1 MGMPLEMNWMI
12 VTKGKE
18 EKVMDKENYFEL
30 TKEGY
35 RLYPLD
41 IAVVEVRKTKE
52 EAAIGLAEIKEM
64 KWKNGYTTIIY
75 VLKKL
80 NGVN

>member
-18 EKVMDKENYFEL
+18 EKVVEEENCFKL
-30 TKEGY
+30 TKDGY

-52 EAAIGLAEIKEM
+52 AATIGLAEIKEM
-64 KWKNGYTTIIY
+64 IWKDGNTTIVY
-75 VLKKL
+75 MLKKL

>member
-12 VTKGKE
+12 VTKGEE
-18 EKVMDKENYFEL
+18 EKVVNKENYFKL

-41 IAVVEVRKTKE
+41 IAVVEVRKAK
-52 EAAIGLAEIKEM
+52 EAATIGLAEIKEM
-64 KWKNGYTTIIY
+64 NWGNGYTTITY

>member
-18 EKVMDKENYFEL
+18 EKVVDKENHFKL

-52 EAAIGLAEIKEM
+52 AATIGLAEIKEM
-64 KWKNGYTTIIY
+64 KWKDGYTTITY

>member
-41 IAVVEVRKTKE
+41 IAVVEVKKIKE
-52 EAAIGLAEIKEM
+52 EATIGLAEIKEM
-64 KWKNGYTTIIY
+64 KWKDGYTTITY
-75 VLKKL
+75 VLKEL